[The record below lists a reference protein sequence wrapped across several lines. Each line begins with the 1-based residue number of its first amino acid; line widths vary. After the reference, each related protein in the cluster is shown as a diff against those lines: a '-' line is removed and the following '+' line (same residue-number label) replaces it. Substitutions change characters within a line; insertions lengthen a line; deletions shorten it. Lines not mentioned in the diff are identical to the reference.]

1 MRKLLYTKYNSFRK
15 KEFQIKTTIYSE
27 DGNKFVVKDPMTPE
41 ASSQIDAI
49 KSNYEAFKDAY
60 ESIELLPYEV
70 YEAGLKFEYLDGH
83 SLLDGIDFDAGDLD
97 GVTENINK
105 ALDIVLGVR
114 DEYIRDFQMSD
125 DFAKVFPGC
134 DPGVVRA
141 FSISNIDSNIDNY
154 IVSGGK
160 TYLIDYEWIAR
171 FDIPVDFIKYRTLIY
186 LLDSRRGYFEKRMT
200 NQEFIEKFGISKEA
214 QDLYSQMEKCFQLY
228 VNKNDGDVIFPDAYR
243 KESLPL
249 YYILDEVE
257 ENKRLKKDRELTEQ
271 HIENLN
277 KIIDEKDKQIAE
289 LSKAARNP
297 LYNVRRVVRNRK
309 KS

>member
-15 KEFQIKTTIYSE
+15 KEYQIKTTIYSE

-41 ASSQIDAI
+41 AISQIDTI
-49 KSNYEAFKDAY
+49 KSNYEAFKDAC
-60 ESIELLPYEV
+60 ECIELLPYEV
-70 YEAGLKFEYLDGH
+70 YEEGLKFEYLEGK
-83 SLLDGIDFDAGDLD
+83 SLLDGIDFDSGELD
-97 GVTENINK
+97 SVIESINK
-105 ALDIVLGVR
+105 ALSLVLGLK
-114 DEYIRDFQMSD
+114 DGYIRDFQMSD
-125 DFAKVFPGC
+125 DFAKIFPNC
-134 DPGVVRA
+134 DPGAVKA
-141 FSISNIDSNIDNY
+141 FTISNIDSNIDNY
-154 IVSGGK
+154 IVSSGK

-186 LLDSRRGYFEKRMT
+186 LLDSKRGYFEKRMT

-214 QDLYSQMEKCFQLY
+214 QDLYFRMEKCFQLY

-277 KIIDEKDKQIAE
+277 EIIAEKDKQIAE
-289 LSKAARNP
+289 LSRAARNP
-297 LYNVRRVVRNRK
+297 IYNVRRVVRNRK
-309 KS
+309 K

>member
-41 ASSQIDAI
+41 AISQIDTI
-49 KSNYEAFKDAY
+49 KSNYEAFKDAC
-60 ESIELLPYEV
+60 EGIELLPYEV
-70 YEAGLKFEYLDGH
+70 YGEGLKFEYLEGK
-83 SLLDGIDFDAGDLD
+83 SLLDGIDFDSGDLD
-97 GVTENINK
+97 SVIESINK
-105 ALDIVLGVR
+105 ALSLVLGLK
-114 DEYIRDFQMSD
+114 DGYIRDFQMSD
-125 DFAKVFPGC
+125 DFAKIFPNC
-134 DPGVVRA
+134 DPGVVKA
-141 FSISNIDSNIDNY
+141 FTISNIDSNIDNY
-154 IVSGGK
+154 IVSSGK

-186 LLDSRRGYFEKRMT
+186 LLDSKRGYFEKRMT
-200 NQEFIEKFGISKEA
+200 NQEFIEEFGISKEA
-214 QDLYSQMEKCFQLY
+214 QDLYFQMERCFQLY
-228 VNKNDGDVIFPDAYR
+228 VNKNDGDVVFPNAYR

-257 ENKRLKKDRELTEQ
+257 ENKRLKKDHELTQQ

-277 KIIDEKDKQIAE
+277 MIIAEKDKQIAE

-297 LYNVRRVVRNRK
+297 IYNVRRVVRNRK
-309 KS
+309 K

>member
-1 MRKLLYTKYNSFRK
+1 M
-15 KEFQIKTTIYSE
+15 
-27 DGNKFVVKDPMTPE
+27 FVVKDPMTPE

-60 ESIELLPYEV
+60 EGIELLPYEE
-70 YEAGLKFEYLDGH
+70 YEEGLKFEYLEGK
-83 SLLDGIDFDAGDLD
+83 SLLDGIDFDSGDLD
-97 GVTENINK
+97 SVIESVNK
-105 ALDIVLGVR
+105 ALSLVLGLK
-114 DEYIRDFQMSD
+114 DGYIRDFQMSD
-125 DFAKVFPGC
+125 DFAKIFPNC
-134 DPGVVRA
+134 NPGTVKA
-141 FSISNIDSNIDNY
+141 FTISNVDSNIDNY

-160 TYLIDYEWIAR
+160 TYLIDYEWIVR

-186 LLDSRRGYFEKRMT
+186 LLDSKRGYFEKRMT

-214 QDLYSQMEKCFQLY
+214 QDLYFQMEKCFQLY

-277 KIIDEKDKQIAE
+277 KIIAEKDKQIAE

-297 LYNVRRVVRNRK
+297 IYNVRRVVRNRK